1 MQIMK
6 YLFILLIGCAMLIPA
21 FGQEPETVP
30 EEHKTGEVQE
40 VPALQETPELP
51 AASDLPEAPELPAA
65 PEMPEAPELQ
75 EEPSEAPP
83 VGDTIRIMKR
93 AEVIETPDKT
103 RITLGE
109 NEVLIVEE
117 NGDTVR
123 VTLGSRGI
131 SIVEGDE
138 GTEIKVI
145 EMDDDEEG
153 EDNRTDDDN
162 KERKKKKFKPHYA
175 GLEIGLNN
183 YLTPDFSMN
192 LPPEQRFMD
201 LNTGRSWNFNL
212 NFLEYGL
219 GLGTDKVGI
228 VTGLGFEWTNYVFD
242 NQNSITKDENGD
254 IVEYVPDNAGNI
266 IKSKMNMTYLTAPLL
281 LEFQIPAGKKRI
293 HLSGGLIGGVKI
305 ASNTKIKYEI
315 GGQKSKEKS
324 KGDYNLAPLRYGAT
338 VRVGYRALNLYA
350 NYYLMSLFGE
360 NGGPELYPFSIG
372 LCLIPF

>member
-1 MQIMK
+1 M
-6 YLFILLIGCAMLIPA
+6 ILPA
-21 FGQEPETVP
+21 FA
-30 EEHKTGEVQE
+30 QE
-40 VPALQETPELP
+40 VPELP
-51 AASDLPEAPELPAA
+51 
-65 PEMPEAPELQ
+65 
-75 EEPSEAPP
+75 EEPSVAPP
-83 VGDTIRIMKR
+83 AGDTIRVMNK

-109 NEVLIVEE
+109 KEVLIVEE

-123 VTLGSRGI
+123 VKLGSRGI
-131 SIVEGDE
+131 SIVEGEE
-138 GTEIKVI
+138 GTEIKII
-145 EMDDDEEG
+145 EMDKVAEDDG
-153 EDNRTDDDN
+153 GRTDEN
-162 KERKKKKFKPHYA
+162 EGRKKKKFKPHYA

-192 LPPEQRFMD
+192 LPTDQRFMD

-266 IKSKMNMTYLTAPLL
+266 VKSKMNMTYLTAPLL

-305 ASNTKIKYEI
+305 ASNTKIRYEI
-315 GGQKSKEKS
+315 SGQKSKEKS

-350 NYYLMSLFGE
+350 NYYLMPLFGE